1 MTVISTSNEKD
12 SDKYI
17 HGRYLNFQW
26 LGIENWET
34 TANSNKIVTL
44 LHKQNKYKLT
54 LIPIGVS
61 RSSTRAESFW
71 STISCIH
78 TSLSRLTFLPAYMTS
93 DEEIYIT
100 SCQMVKKRNLQQG
113 NGALQ
118 APPPAPIVWWTLRH
132 LPSSTTW
139 CKQYNAAGDVYL
151 YTTMMQCSNT
161 STLHI
166 TKLPEKDRV
175 MDISNMHK
183 KFGEDQTYSSARYA
197 PSTDRQ
203 TDR

>member
-1 MTVISTSNEKD
+1 MRVISTSNEKD

-78 TSLSRLTFLPAYMTS
+78 TSLSRLTFLPAYVTS
-93 DEEIYIT
+93 DEEIHIT
-100 SCQMVKKRNLQQG
+100 SCQMVKNEICNKAMMHCRLHPQHPLYDGLFGTCHHLRHDASNTMQQG
-113 NGALQ
+113 TFICTRQWCN
-118 APPPAPIVWWTLRH
+118 APTQVRYISQSCQRRTESWT
-132 LPSSTTW
+132 
-139 CKQYNAAGDVYL
+139 
-151 YTTMMQCSNT
+151 
-161 STLHI
+161 
-166 TKLPEKDRV
+166 
-175 MDISNMHK
+175 
-183 KFGEDQTYSSARYA
+183 
-197 PSTDRQ
+197 
-203 TDR
+203 